1 MENKLQ
7 QAFSNIKMSD
17 ACEEKI
23 LESFQKRPAQTR
35 WVRLAAVATLC
46 LLMMVLLFTNPNMV
60 QALEDVL
67 ESVGNYLF
75 HHGVS
80 PDKHYT
86 VYVTEPTDTSP
97 SGEAPASGGDYFIT
111 VPQWLEAREDGL
123 YFLAN
128 GEEIEIGSLI
138 TEEVPFTYTYT
149 SGGMNY
155 FIIVGGNYQTGGAPL
170 EGVGWALF
178 RQNAKKAETDPY
190 GAWLSGYS
198 AGVHDPVTHRNRPWY
213 KTGKEILGIPFP

>member
-35 WVRLAAVATLC
+35 WVRLASVATLC
-46 LLMMVLLFTNPNMV
+46 LLMMLLLFTNPNMV
-60 QALEDVL
+60 QALENVL
-67 ESVGNYLF
+67 ESVGNNLF
-75 HHGVS
+75 HQGVS
-80 PDKHYT
+80 PDKQYT
-86 VYVTEPTDTSP
+86 VYVTEPPETSP
-97 SGEAPASGGDYFIT
+97 SGEAPTSGDNYFIT
-111 VPQWLEAREDGL
+111 VPQWLAEREDGL

-149 SGGMNY
+149 SGGVNY

-178 RQNAKKAETDPY
+178 RQNAAKAETDPS
-190 GAWLSGYS
+190 GAWLNGYS
-198 AGVHDPVTHRNRPWY
+198 AGVHDPETHQNRPWY